1 MQPVMGGEDFSEY
14 GRTAERI
21 PICMFWLGV
30 VSPEMNAEALRS
42 GKPLPSLH
50 SPFFQPQAEPTLR
63 TGVTALVAAVMEL
76 APAGPRCP

>member
-1 MQPVMGGEDFSEY
+1 
-14 GRTAERI
+14 
-21 PICMFWLGV
+21 
-30 VSPEMNAEALRS
+30 MNAEALRT

-76 APAGPRCP
+76 APSSP